1 MKLNIKIITR
11 GQINISVSVS
21 DQYRRK
27 AIQLMNTGKFILNR
41 DNIFNHKPG
50 PRKTVDTK
58 TPSKF

>member
-41 DNIFNHKPG
+41 DNIFNHNPG
-50 PRKTVDTK
+50 P
-58 TPSKF
+58 PQNS